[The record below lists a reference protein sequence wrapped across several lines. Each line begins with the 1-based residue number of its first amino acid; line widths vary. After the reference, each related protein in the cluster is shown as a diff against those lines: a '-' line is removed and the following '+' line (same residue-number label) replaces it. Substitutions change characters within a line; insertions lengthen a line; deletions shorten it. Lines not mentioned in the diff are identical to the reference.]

1 MHSKS
6 SNIEFMSH
14 DNENEVVNELF
25 ELLLSKY
32 QLGLEISMRG
42 RDFIFDL
49 VQLLFY
55 KCHKIKF
62 KHGGSYIDS
71 SGWIKNNNGKSKK

>member
-6 SNIEFMSH
+6 NNIEFMSH
-14 DNENEVVNELF
+14 DNENEVLNELF
-25 ELLLSKY
+25 ESLLSKY
-32 QLGLEISMRG
+32 LIGLEISMTG

-55 KCHKIKF
+55 NCHKIKF
-62 KHGGSYIDS
+62 KHSGSYIDS
-71 SGWIKNNNGKSKK
+71 SGWIKKQQ

>member
-6 SNIEFMSH
+6 NNIEFISD
-14 DNENEVVNELF
+14 DNENEVVNELL
-25 ELLLSKY
+25 ESLLSKY
-32 QLGLEISMRG
+32 QIGLEISMGG

-49 VQLLFY
+49 VQILLH

-71 SGWIKNNNGKSKK
+71 SVWIKKQQW

>member
-6 SNIEFMSH
+6 NNIEFISD
-14 DNENEVVNELF
+14 DNENEVVNELL
-25 ELLLSKY
+25 ESLLSKY
-32 QLGLEISMRG
+32 QIGLEISMRG

-49 VQLLFY
+49 VQILLH

-71 SGWIKNNNGKSKK
+71 SVWIKKQQW